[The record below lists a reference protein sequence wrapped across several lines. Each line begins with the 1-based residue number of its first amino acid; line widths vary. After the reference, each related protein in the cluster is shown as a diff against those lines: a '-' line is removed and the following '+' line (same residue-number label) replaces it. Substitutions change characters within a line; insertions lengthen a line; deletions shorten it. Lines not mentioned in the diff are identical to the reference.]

1 MLSFLGQLSLPRKP
15 VLNSTWSRIVG
26 GSCEAKIAEL
36 PYEIA
41 QDPRGGSDRGLRG
54 LQPWSSGRR
63 NQQHVRYSQIVV
75 RFRPLLT

>member
-1 MLSFLGQLSLPRKP
+1 
-15 VLNSTWSRIVG
+15 
-26 GSCEAKIAEL
+26 L

-63 NQQHVRYSQIVV
+63 KQQHVRYSQIVV